1 MSEHPSPAAAPPH
14 FAPSVSVVLPVYN
27 GLATLGR
34 ALASIQAQTYPGVSE
49 IIVVDDGS
57 DEDTAAFLAERFPGV
72 RYLRQ
77 EHTGIPGA
85 ARNRGVA
92 AATGEFVAF
101 LDADDEWLPDK
112 LARQIAAI
120 AAEPDLRFVLTRA
133 YTHALDDA
141 LHDPG
146 PAPQPSPW
154 RPDLE
159 RWLSY
164 GFRRRLH
171 LHTSPSSWLVSRAA
185 WEALGGQDTAWPDNG
200 DWHMVTRALLA
211 GIPLAIVMEPAYI
224 YHCNLGS
231 QSHRLVR
238 QDLAAQARRV
248 VDFVQSL
255 RPDATANPQLSPA
268 LHHRLLYGEAR
279 TYGRF
284 LLRYGYPGTALAMYR
299 LAWGCRVSAGES
311 ARLLPYLALLPLLAG
326 LPEPW
331 GPWCRLTCALRDLKW
346 SLLRARRRGR
356 AGFRA
361 PGCE

>member
-1 MSEHPSPAAAPPH
+1 MPERSSPPVPPH
-14 FAPSVSVVLPVYN
+14 VAPSVSVVLPVYN

-34 ALASIQAQTYPGVSE
+34 ALASIQAQTYPGVAE

-57 DEDTAAFLAERFPGV
+57 DEDTAAFLAEGFPDV

-85 ARNRGVA
+85 ARNRGAA
-92 AATGEFVAF
+92 AATGEFLAF

-112 LARQIAAI
+112 LARQVAAI

-133 YTHALDDA
+133 YTHTLDDG

-146 PAPQPSPW
+146 AAPLPSPW

-171 LHTSPSSWLVSRAA
+171 LHTSPSSWLVSRGV

-200 DWHMVTRALLA
+200 DWHTVTRALLA
-211 GIPLAIVMEPAYI
+211 GIPLAIVMEPTYL
-224 YHCNLGS
+224 YHCIRGS

-248 VDFVQSL
+248 VGFLQGL
-255 RPDATANPQLSPA
+255 GPDATAHSPLA
-268 LHHRLLYGEAR
+268 PAVHRRLLFGEAR

-284 LLRYGYPGTALAMYR
+284 LLRYGYLGTALAMYR
-299 LAWGCRVSAGES
+299 VAWGCRVSAGES

-346 SLLRARRRGR
+346 GLLRALRHGR
-356 AGFRA
+356 AGLQT